1 MFPVLLLCD
10 ENGEYIPFDEDELL
24 PEIDKIDD
32 TEIFHYKLDAPGES
46 EMIDRIYDR
55 LTAEMIA
62 RYQEENRPLIEYHR
76 HKLQN
81 WVSVQ
86 EEQLV
91 IQMSEMVAEAE
102 ALAEKYKQAKDF
114 YEKLD
119 IKKELEAKKK
129 QLEKFQSEYHAK
141 RTKIQEDAAAEI
153 AAFEKQFE
161 VEPVLWIRIILKF

>member
-1 MFPVLLLCD
+1 M
-10 ENGEYIPFDEDELL
+10 

-32 TEIFHYKLDAPGES
+32 TQIFHYKLDAPGES

-102 ALAEKYKQAKDF
+102 ALGA
-114 YEKLD
+114 
-119 IKKELEAKKK
+119 
-129 QLEKFQSEYHAK
+129 
-141 RTKIQEDAAAEI
+141 DAIVNIRYASSAIMQCAAEVI
-153 AAFEKQFE
+153 AYGTA
-161 VEPVLWIRIILKF
+161 VKFTK